1 MSKRFDDILAECL
14 DRITVKGD
22 SVEKCLESYP
32 EHAAELEPLLKSAVS
47 LVEISSAIK
56 PSPESER
63 GGKHRL
69 LAALEARER
78 KQKEHRTPFW
88 TWQRRWAVALAV
100 LLVLILAGGSTV
112 TASASSLPGDV
123 LYPVKTATEKVQ
135 GFFTR
140 GSEAK
145 AGFHI
150 KVAQRRLDE
159 LELLVEKKRN
169 IPQSLLDVMQAET
182 DRAIEILNRDKPLR
196 QALIVRLVGLTSH
209 QNSALG
215 KMIEKSSPQAKGKL
229 REALRRS
236 EHAHSRAISLKK
248 GLPELKRL
256 RETIRQ
262 GKVAMGLFPGD
273 NYNPFQIGVFSTLA

>member
-1 MSKRFDDILAECL
+1 MSKRFDGILAECL

-32 EHAAELEPLLKSAVS
+32 ENAAELEPLLKSAVS
-47 LVEISSAIK
+47 LVETSSAIK

-63 GGKHRL
+63 VGKHRL

-78 KQKEHRTPFW
+78 KQKEYRTPFW
-88 TWQRRWAVALAV
+88 TWQRGWAVALAV
-100 LLVLILAGGSTV
+100 LLVLILVGGSTV

-140 GSEAK
+140 GNEAK

-150 KVAQRRLDE
+150 KLAQRRLDE

-182 DRAIEILNRDKPLR
+182 DSAIEILNRDKPLR

-209 QNSALG
+209 QNAALG
-215 KMIEKSSPQAKGKL
+215 KMVEKASPQAKGKL

-236 EHAHSRAISLKK
+236 EHAHGRAISLKK
-248 GLPELKRL
+248 GLPEMKRL

-262 GKVAMGLFPGD
+262 GEIAIGLFPGN

>member
-22 SVEKCLESYP
+22 SVEKCLGNYP
-32 EHAAELEPLLKSAVS
+32 EHAAELEPLLKAAVS
-47 LVEISSAIK
+47 LVGTSSAIK
-56 PSPESER
+56 PSPEFER
-63 GGKHRL
+63 VGKHRL
-69 LAALEARER
+69 LAALEAKGR
-78 KQKEHRTPFW
+78 KQKEQRTPFW

-135 GFFTR
+135 GFFTW
-140 GSEAK
+140 GSEDK

-150 KVAQRRLDE
+150 KLAQRRLDE
-159 LELLVEKKRN
+159 LDLLVEKKRN

-196 QALIVRLVGLTSH
+196 QALVVKLVGLTSR
-209 QNSALG
+209 QNAALG
-215 KMIEKSSPQAKGKL
+215 KMIEKASPQAKWKL
-229 REALRRS
+229 REALRHS
-236 EHAHSRAISLKK
+236 EHAYGRAISLRK

-262 GKVAMGLFPGD
+262 GEVAIGLFPGN